1 MEKKTG
7 SLKERFNNTND
18 YSFLEKEA
26 RCEGEGNVN
35 YRHFD
40 ARIDAASLKQYEE
53 FYIRDVCRDNFCT
66 RVGGRCSD
74 VDLLSV
80 WIIRHNSNDGK
91 N

>member
-53 FYIRDVCRDNFCT
+53 FNIRVVCVCVQRQFLYACRRTMLRFGFVSLDNQA
-66 RVGGRCSD
+66 
-74 VDLLSV
+74 
-80 WIIRHNSNDGK
+80 
-91 N
+91 